1 MFLKEERNVDRDTGR
16 MPCDD
21 RGRDCS
27 DASTSQGMPV
37 IVGDHQK
44 PREAWDGFSLGA
56 SRGLR
61 PADTLISDFWLSEL

>member
-1 MFLKEERNVDRDTGR
+1 MDRDTGR

-37 IVGDHQK
+37 IVGDHQG
-44 PREAWDGFSLGA
+44 PGEAWGGFSPGA